1 LTLEFQNAAILR
13 VSSSQYFEEG
23 GFTGPIL
30 AQQRMNFA
38 GIHRERDLLQGSHAQ
53 EALADVS
60 RLEERHL
67 V

>member
-1 LTLEFQNAAILR
+1 
-13 VSSSQYFEEG
+13 
-23 GFTGPIL
+23 
-30 AQQRMNFA
+30 MNFA

-60 RLEERHL
+60 SLEERHM